1 MALFIPINLMI
12 LNLYFL
18 FLDSDFIGLLDVE
31 SILMCLSFLLV
42 KKLVEIHWLQSIK
55 TELVD
60 LPHDLVDEVCW
71 ILRVGYQS
79 KLKVTSYF
87 VLAWSLSS
95 FIVLS
100 LSGVSFSFDLRQLLD
115 FYQIRAAIGRTL
127 LPPVVLC
134 LALQEPVFVAVFN
147 LGLIIS
153 DSPHQL
159 IQSPLLAVDSLSFR
173 QHQGLNQSLGALCC
187 KPKELSISC
196 VNKLEASI
204 HKIIIVSWKLLSIG
218 VKPKFPFEF

>member
-1 MALFIPINLMI
+1 
-12 LNLYFL
+12 
-18 FLDSDFIGLLDVE
+18 
-31 SILMCLSFLLV
+31 
-42 KKLVEIHWLQSIK
+42 LVEIHWLQSFK

-60 LPHDLVDEVCW
+60 LPHDMVDEVCW
-71 ILRVGYQS
+71 ILWVGYQS
-79 KLKVTSYF
+79 KLKV

-100 LSGVSFSFDLRQLLD
+100 LSGVSFSFDLLQLLN

-134 LALQEPVFVAVFN
+134 LALQEPVFVAVFD

-153 DSPHQL
+153 DCPHQL

-173 QHQGLNQSLGALCC
+173 QHQRLNQSLGTLCC

-204 HKIIIVSWKLLSIG
+204 HKIIIICRELLSIG

>member
-12 LNLYFL
+12 LNVYFL
-18 FLDSDFIGLLDVE
+18 FLDSDFISLLDVE

-79 KLKVTSYF
+79 KLKV

-100 LSGVSFSFDLRQLLD
+100 LSGVSFSFDL
-115 FYQIRAAIGRTL
+115 
-127 LPPVVLC
+127 
-134 LALQEPVFVAVFN
+134 
-147 LGLIIS
+147 
-153 DSPHQL
+153 
-159 IQSPLLAVDSLSFR
+159 
-173 QHQGLNQSLGALCC
+173 
-187 KPKELSISC
+187 
-196 VNKLEASI
+196 
-204 HKIIIVSWKLLSIG
+204 
-218 VKPKFPFEF
+218 